1 MKRIFKLITVCS
13 LVLASST
20 ASLFAQQITKF
31 GVVDTDKVYKAY
43 FANSEPV
50 RNYEAKKAQFTKEID
65 SLTKEIKKLNEQ
77 KVKFRKEGKDT
88 EAVKI
93 EQQITKKKE
102 YLTEY
107 TAAKN
112 AELESIK
119 ENLRKNNSFYKK
131 LYETLAHV
139 AESGGYSMVLSLQDA
154 NAVLWYS
161 PSVDLTEDVI
171 SELGIRN

>member
-1 MKRIFKLITVCS
+1 MR
-13 LVLASST
+13 
-20 ASLFAQQITKF
+20 
-31 GVVDTDKVYKAY
+31 
-43 FANSEPV
+43 
-50 RNYEAKKAQFTKEID
+50 
-65 SLTKEIKKLNEQ
+65 
-77 KVKFRKEGKDT
+77 
-88 EAVKI
+88 
-93 EQQITKKKE
+93 
-102 YLTEY
+102 
-107 TAAKN
+107 
-112 AELESIK
+112 